1 MIKNDVL
8 QIIQKQPGRT
18 HRSGEVAKT
27 LGANPQEVEAALA
40 DLSAEGQVI
49 VQGKGYTAPTSPTA
63 TGILEVNPKGYAFV
77 RLEESEDLFV
87 PATALAGA
95 WHGDRVLARV
105 LPDSGRRRRG
115 EVIKILER
123 NQRRVVGRVS
133 PRGQLIPDDPRLPT
147 PLALDP
153 AGLDLSAK
161 GIKIAALVRFPEE
174 TGGRQVVA
182 LAHSILGASDDPA
195 SELEAIIFRYE
206 LPTEFAP
213 AVLAEARSFA
223 KELNESDLAGRQ
235 DFRNQN
241 VVTIDGED
249 AKDFDDAIHLERIE
263 GGFRVGVHIADV
275 SHYVPEASAL
285 DQEAYARGT
294 SVYLP
299 GKVLPMLPPE
309 LSEGL
314 CSLVPGQDRLVLS
327 ALIDF
332 SPSGEITGYSLTPG
346 VIRSQARL
354 TYQQV
359 EKFLQGEAKQ
369 VPSQLGADLRDLFEL
384 AQKLRSRRVEAGSL
398 ELLTQE
404 VKIEPGQGGQI
415 ELIPVAEPKARSLI
429 EELMLAANRVVAAHL
444 SQLGVS
450 ALFRVH
456 EDPNQERYQ
465 ELLKNLDRLG
475 YVVPERTTPSAKE
488 LQKVLHQAQGKPEA
502 PMVSMLIL
510 RSLNLAH
517 YAPENQGHFGLAFKS
532 YLHFTSPIR
541 RYPDLVVHRA
551 LSSLL
556 AGRKPAEL
564 ERDYSEIA
572 KHSSEREQAAE
583 AAEREL
589 TKFYQALWAK
599 SHLGEAFPGTIS
611 GATRFGAFVTL
622 PSGAEGLVHIT
633 ALNDDHYVYLEEKMG
648 LVGERS
654 RKVLRLG
661 DPLTVRI
668 IRASPALRQIDLGL
682 AETANSATVRKGS
695 RRVLGPPEDR
705 LRPERPVQVTASKL
719 YFGEWQGS
727 DSAAAAS
734 NPPPRRNHRRRG
746 RR

>member
-8 QIIQKQPGRT
+8 QIIKKQPGRT

-27 LGANPQEVEAALA
+27 LGVDPQEVEAALA
-40 DLSAEGQVI
+40 DLTNEGQVI
-49 VQGKGYTAPTSPTA
+49 SQGKGYTVPAVPTA
-63 TGILEVNPKGYAFV
+63 SGILEVNPKGYAFV

-95 WHGDRVLARV
+95 WHGDRVLARI
-105 LPDSGRRRRG
+105 LSDAGRRRRG

-123 NQRRVVGRVS
+123 NQHRLVGQLS
-133 PRGQLIPDDPRLPT
+133 PRGELIPDDPRFPR
-147 PLALDP
+147 PLTLDP
-153 AGLDLSAK
+153 AGLDLTGK
-161 GIKIAALVRFPEE
+161 GIKIAAVVRFPEE
-174 TGGRQVVA
+174 TGGRQPVA

-206 LPTEFAP
+206 LPVEFSP
-213 AVLAEARSFA
+213 AALAEARSFTQS
-223 KELNESDLAGRQ
+223 LSQQDLAGRQ
-235 DFRNQN
+235 DFRNQK

-249 AKDFDDAIHLERIE
+249 AKDFDDAIHLERIG

-275 SHYVPEASAL
+275 GHYVPEGSAL

-314 CSLVPGQDRLVLS
+314 CSLAPGQDRLVLS

-332 SPSGEITGYSLTPG
+332 SPAGEITGYSLTPG

-354 TYQQV
+354 TYREV
-359 EKFLQGEAKQ
+359 EKFLQGEASQ
-369 VPSQLGADLRDLFEL
+369 VPLELAQDLKDLFNL
-384 AQKLRSRRVEAGSL
+384 TQKLRSRRVEAGSL

-404 VKIEPGQGGQI
+404 VKVEPGKGGQI
-415 ELIPVAEPKARSLI
+415 ELIPLAEPLARSLI

-475 YVVPERTTPSAKE
+475 YVVPERTSPSAKE
-488 LQKVLHQAQGKPEA
+488 LQKVLNQAQGKPEA
-502 PMVSMLIL
+502 PTVSMLIL

-551 LSSLL
+551 LKAIL
-556 AGRKPAEL
+556 AGKKPADL
-564 ERDYSEIA
+564 ERDYSEVA
-572 KHSSEREQAAE
+572 RHSSDREQAAE

-599 SHLGEAFPGTIS
+599 SHLGEVFQGTIS
-611 GATRFGAFVTL
+611 GATRFGAFVSL
-622 PSGAEGLVHIT
+622 PGGAEGLVHIT
-633 ALNDDHYVYLEEKMG
+633 ALNDDRYVYLEERMG

-668 IRASPALRQIDLGL
+668 VRANPALRQIDLGL
-682 AETANSATVRKGS
+682 AETSTATSKGG

-719 YFGEWQGS
+719 YFGEWKGNEQV
-727 DSAAAAS
+727 AAPS
-734 NPPPRRNHRRRG
+734 PQRRNHRRRG